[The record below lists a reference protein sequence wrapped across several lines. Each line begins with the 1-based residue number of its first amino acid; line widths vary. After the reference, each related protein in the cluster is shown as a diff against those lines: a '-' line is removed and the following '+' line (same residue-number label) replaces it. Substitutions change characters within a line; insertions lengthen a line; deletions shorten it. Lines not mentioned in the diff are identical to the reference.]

1 MFVAAVPPHVYVPL
15 PRVFKLYKNETNITV
30 DCYGY
35 GKPVPSVMWKRDGNP
50 VKLVPY
56 FTPNYEQEVVQDL
69 FNTSSNSLWNITSR
83 LYIRT
88 GGVTYSEAGN
98 YTCETSNAA
107 SHDSVTEE
115 VEVLCKCPTRINI
128 ASLHTLSFPL
138 PHSTQAAL
146 DLIRNEVFFSL
157 VSFSLIL

>member
-15 PRVFKLYKNETNITV
+15 PRVLMLYKNETNITV

-69 FNTSSNSLWNITSR
+69 FNTSSNSLWNITSL

-88 GGVTYSEAGN
+88 GGITYSEAGN

-115 VEVLCKCPTRINI
+115 VELLCKCPTRTI
-128 ASLHTLSFPL
+128 AYCYFAHTLL
-138 PHSTQAAL
+138 PTTTFYSGCT
-146 DLIRNEVFFSL
+146 
-157 VSFSLIL
+157 